1 MKAWYFFDSSFK
13 FVGGIF
19 GDILFEACW
28 EFIVLEHLVYQVLVK
43 DCPGEVFGF
52 RFFLKVL
59 SELIS
64 QDHASRASHARKR
77 YCGAHF
83 MRLFSCFKC
92 LAVEVSLAAIKK
104 IVRGHSSR
112 IKHIVSP
119 ISMKTRLLYWENTY
133 LLESSAQIVGI
144 EEGSEEKP
152 YLVFDSTIFYPQG
165 GGQPSDLGE
174 VWFEEQC
181 LKVTFVQMVD
191 GCVHHYVDGPIDL
204 FQPGQTVRL
213 LVDEK
218 QRIAHARMHTAGHLL
233 AIAASSVCPEW
244 KPLKGYH
251 FPDGCYVEFEGV
263 LNEEKEAI
271 IERLDSSLAA
281 GIAQG
286 WPIQAQ
292 VINEEGTRT
301 VQIGEHPPVLY
312 GGTHVAS
319 CSELGIVSVR
329 KVKAKRGRVRV
340 GYSVEG

>member
-1 MKAWYFFDSSFK
+1 
-13 FVGGIF
+13 
-19 GDILFEACW
+19 
-28 EFIVLEHLVYQVLVK
+28 
-43 DCPGEVFGF
+43 
-52 RFFLKVL
+52 
-59 SELIS
+59 
-64 QDHASRASHARKR
+64 
-77 YCGAHF
+77 
-83 MRLFSCFKC
+83 
-92 LAVEVSLAAIKK
+92 
-104 IVRGHSSR
+104 
-112 IKHIVSP
+112 
-119 ISMKTRLLYWENTY
+119 MKTRLLYWENTY
-133 LLESSAQIVGI
+133 LLESSAQIIAI
-144 EEGSEEKP
+144 EEGGKGEP

-191 GCVHHYVDGPIDL
+191 GCVRHYVDGPIDL

-244 KPLKGYH
+244 RPLKGHH

-271 IERLDSSLAA
+271 IEKLDSSLAE
-281 GIAQG
+281 GIALD
-286 WPIQAQ
+286 WPIKAQ

-301 VQIGEHPPVLY
+301 VQIGEHLPVLC

-340 GYSVEG
+340 GYCVDC